1 MDSKVQIEKPKMKIV
16 VNINCVFLN
25 SIPIKPPIVFMSKIE
40 IRKATISNLY
50 AIQNISI
57 QTFTETFAVVNTP
70 ENIEN
75 YIEESFN
82 LEQLTSELSNSNS
95 VFYLAVLGNET
106 IGYLKIN
113 FGDAQTEIHNEQ
125 AMEIHRIYVL
135 KAFHG
140 KNIGQFL
147 IDEAI
152 KIAKQTGVDSIWLG
166 VWEEN
171 HRALRFYSKNGFEV
185 FDKHVFIMGN
195 DKQTDLL
202 MQLQINKK

>member
-1 MDSKVQIEKPKMKIV
+1 MKIV
-16 VNINCVFLN
+16 ININCVFLN
-25 SIPIKPPIVFMSKIE
+25 SIQIKLSIVFMAKIE
-40 IRKATISNLY
+40 IRKATISNLD

-57 QTFTETFAVVNTP
+57 QTFIETFAAVNTP

-82 LEQLTSELSNSNS
+82 PEQLTSELSNSNS

-113 FGDAQTEIHNEQ
+113 FGNAQTENGNKNALEV
-125 AMEIHRIYVL
+125 HRIYVL

-140 KNIGQFL
+140 KNVGQLL

-152 KIAKQTGVDSIWLG
+152 KIAEQTGVDSIWLG

-171 HRALRFYSKNGFEV
+171 HRALRFYAKNGFLA
-185 FDKHVFIMGN
+185 FDKHIFTLGN
-195 DKQTDLL
+195 DEQTDLL
-202 MQLQINKK
+202 MQLHINKKP